1 MKPIVC
7 GQDLPVFIPT
17 EGCTDCDVALAR
29 IDNLTADDIAVDPT
43 RLEFYDGTSYTV
55 QDIQDNLDR
64 LKDAIDSTQS
74 GVRDLDSNK
83 QDVLVSGVDIKTIN
97 GESLLGNGNITIS
110 GGGGS
115 ITIDTAL
122 DTSSTNAVENRA
134 IATALESKQDTF
146 SVGDGLSFDG
156 GILSSPLAQYYS
168 ARCSVNT
175 TTTSGNGKAVP
186 LILHKGHGQVFT
198 ASDGELICNVAGTY
212 EVSATIMWTPDTSGA
227 TCPVDLTLTAAGNT
241 LTARAISS
249 GGSAVTAVIS
259 PVPITFDEED
269 TVSMSVTA
277 TGKPGAIAGGF
288 RYTRVMLRRLA

>member
-7 GQDLPVFIPT
+7 GDDLPIYVPT
-17 EGCTDCDVALAR
+17 EGCSDCDVALAR
-29 IDNLTADDIAVDPT
+29 IANLMADDIGVDPT
-43 RLEFYDGTSYTV
+43 RLEFFDGSSFV
-55 QDIQDNLDR
+55 VHNIQDNLDR
-64 LKDAIDSTQS
+64 LKYAIDSTQS

-115 ITIDTAL
+115 IAIDTDL

-134 IATALESKQDTF
+134 IATAIEGKQNVF

-156 GILSSPLAQYYS
+156 GILSSPLAQYCS
-168 ARCSVNT
+168 ARCDTNT
-175 TTTSGNGKAVP
+175 ATTSGNSKVAP
-186 LILHKGHGQVFT
+186 LVLYKEHGQVFT
-198 ASDGELICNVAGTY
+198 ASDGELVCNVAGTY
-212 EVSATIMWTPDTSGA
+212 EVSATARWTPDTSGA
-227 TCPVDLTLTAAGNT
+227 TCPVDLTLTASGNA
-241 LTARAISS
+241 LTAKAISS

-259 PVPITFDEED
+259 PIPITFAEGD
-269 TVSMSVTA
+269 TVNMSVTA